1 MKIDNIIH
9 KGVGIVAFSAIFLL
23 GSCSD
28 DFLREKKDY
37 NGFNDEIYSNFS
49 MAQASVDYIH
59 RQVEPKVG
67 GVSALNGSTGSADEF
82 SKSTLEYAGSTQFV
96 GLAEIL
102 SSNVNCYFN
111 GSNDPAN
118 NNGVWLNVR
127 RCNLFLDNIDKGTLS
142 EEERNLLKG
151 QVYFWRAWLYYRLV
165 TTYGGVPIIKSAQ
178 NPTIGDGTI
187 EESTLNVRLQQE
199 IHCTQT

>member
-127 RCNLFLDNIDKGTLS
+127 RCNLFLDNIDKEHCRKRKEIS
-142 EEERNLLKG
+142 LKDK
-151 QVYFWRAWLYYRLV
+151 F
-165 TTYGGVPIIKSAQ
+165 TSGVHGCII
-178 NPTIGDGTI
+178 
-187 EESTLNVRLQQE
+187 VW
-199 IHCTQT
+199 